1 MEYQSATGTAKPEVS
16 TTVRVLWSDKFL
28 YLGYECPYTKLTV
41 FDPPQHGK
49 ERLGLWDRDVVEAF
63 IGSDLDHIGRYT
75 EFEIA
80 PTNEKLDLILN
91 LESGGRASPRASA
104 EKPAPSERDFDWQSG
119 FESAIKT
126 NEQAHVWTAEVRIPL
141 AKLSTSKP
149 EPGTRWRLNLYRC
162 DRANNAFLAW
172 NPTLQGSF
180 HAPEKFGTLIFER
193 SVTH

>member
-1 MEYQSATGTAKPEVS
+1 MI
-16 TTVRVLWSDKFL
+16 
-28 YLGYECPYTKLTV
+28 TV
-41 FDPPQHGK
+41 FDPPQEGK

-75 EFEIA
+75 EFEVA

-91 LESGGRASPRASA
+91 LQESGGSGSGGRPSPQASG
-104 EKPAPSERDFDWQSG
+104 EKPAPDERDFDWDSG

-141 AKLSTSKP
+141 AKLASNKP

-162 DRANNAFLAW
+162 DRAHNAFLAW

-180 HAPEKFGTLIFER
+180 HAPERFGTLIFEGNASR
-193 SVTH
+193 